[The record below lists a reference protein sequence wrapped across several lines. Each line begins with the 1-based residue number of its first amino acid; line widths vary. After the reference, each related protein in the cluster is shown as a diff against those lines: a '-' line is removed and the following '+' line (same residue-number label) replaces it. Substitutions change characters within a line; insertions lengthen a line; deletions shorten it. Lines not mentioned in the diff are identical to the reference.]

1 MCSRNCVSEDDELF
15 EFKMDEEQVIDGLD
29 RFNTESQLR
38 ISPEPDMHFDEVPK
52 TLSTNA
58 ISDFDGKNFRN
69 IFLDSQNNFIPNFQR
84 LLLRKHVTGWVS
96 ANSRNS
102 FDDSQLALGE
112 MPSYMEG
119 PLSLGDALME
129 CLRSSLTGL
138 PEFLLLIISGLCCS
152 KDQKVSKKLH
162 RVSRRKPFESYIERI
177 LPHVFSRLID
187 QKELVCQSFSTT
199 LETVSKTYG
208 IDSLLSALLRF
219 LDDQRSLKAKLAVI
233 EFAINSFNKNSI
245 IFEGSGHSGILKL
258 WLAKL
263 APLAHEKLTV
273 SKTSSTPDVGASIP
287 QILHQISNGS
297 DENESVSKRVALQQ
311 LIDLSMANDQL
322 VWSKDRYKTY
332 CETYWEIAR
341 WNCVSEDDELFEFKM
356 DEEQVIDGLDRAVMT
371 MKKGEVVESTIVLE
385 YGFGSSEFKQ
395 ELAVVTPN
403 STMKLSLNPLS
414 RKENCGT
421 RTHLRK
427 LKPLPR
433 TRTLLGFGLPF
444 NNGQPSMKLEK
455 VHCSNSKFSE
465 DGSTLMV
472 IKPDSTIGLYDCTT
486 YSRLDPLQSPMLFAA
501 TLSPRGTYLQTFQKS
516 STPQGKEFG
525 LVEHSHLGTPVLSI
539 V

>member
-1 MCSRNCVSEDDELF
+1 MKLFFKHLDDPHHKVAQAAL
-15 EFKMDEEQVIDGLD
+15 L
-29 RFNTESQLR
+29 
-38 ISPEPDMHFDEVPK
+38 
-52 TLSTNA
+52 TLA
-58 ISDFDGKNFRN
+58 EM
-69 IFLDSQNNFIPNFQR
+69 IP
-84 LLLRKHVTGWVS
+84 S
-96 ANSRNS
+96 
-102 FDDSQLALGE
+102 
-112 MPSYMEG
+112 
-119 PLSLGDALME
+119 
-129 CLRSSLTGL
+129 C
-138 PEFLLLIISGLCCS
+138 
-152 KDQKVSKKLH
+152 
-162 RVSRRKPFESYIERI
+162 RKPFESYIERI

-273 SKTSSTPDVGASIP
+273 SKTSSTPDVGAIIP

-322 VWSKDRYKTY
+322 VWSKLKLIGKLQDGT
-332 CETYWEIAR
+332 
-341 WNCVSEDDELFEFKM
+341 VFQDDELFEFKM
-356 DEEQVIDGLDRAVMT
+356 DEVFTFCEQVIDGLDRAVMT
-371 MKKGEVVESTIVLE
+371 MKKGEVVKSTIVLE

-414 RKENCGT
+414 RELWDKNTPEKIEAAGKKKEEGNDAFKAGKYAMAT
-421 RTHLRK
+421 ENQARE
-427 LKPLPR
+427 PD
-433 TRTLLGFGLPF
+433 GFCLWTGLPF

-486 YSRLDPLQSPMLFAA
+486 YSEIRSFAIPNA
-501 TLSPRGTYLQTFQKS
+501 LCSYFISTWDLSTNFSEILHT
-516 STPQGKEFG
+516 TGKEFG
-525 LVEHSHLGTPVLSI
+525 LVEHSHWYSVYQLFEKNMSKTTW
-539 V
+539 